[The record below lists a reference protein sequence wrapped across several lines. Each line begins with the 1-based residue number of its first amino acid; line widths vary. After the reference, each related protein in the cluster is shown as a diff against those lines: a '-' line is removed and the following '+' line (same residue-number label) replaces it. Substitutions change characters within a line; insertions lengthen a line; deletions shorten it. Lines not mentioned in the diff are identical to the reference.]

1 MSTINN
7 NQGKGWIIYET
18 NSCIRDPR
26 SLQMIPRIYKS
37 TQCDPT
43 MRPYNEWIPG
53 IYTIHSAKLV
63 NNIDDV
69 ENTIHT
75 LFGDRKYIMSENY
88 EKLSFFD
95 GVSIEQFEASIKY
108 IDGVMYDPS
117 KTYPL
122 DEEIILITN
131 PLDEET
137 ILITNPLDEETI
149 LITNPIPKKKK
160 YSYKPM
166 SSLTPEQQEIKRN
179 KNREYSRNFRMRNP
193 DYYNKNK

>member
-7 NQGKGWIIYET
+7 NQTYNQGKGWIIYET

-26 SLQMIPRIYKS
+26 TLQMIPRIYKS
-37 TQCDPT
+37 IQCDPT
-43 MRPYNEWIPG
+43 IRPYNEWIPG

-122 DEEIILITN
+122 E
-131 PLDEET
+131 EET
-137 ILITNPLDEETI
+137 ILISNS
-149 LITNPIPKKKK
+149 IPKKKK
-160 YSYKPM
+160 SSYKPM

-179 KNREYSRNFRMRNP
+179 KHREYSRNFRMRNP
-193 DYYNKNK
+193 DYYNKKK